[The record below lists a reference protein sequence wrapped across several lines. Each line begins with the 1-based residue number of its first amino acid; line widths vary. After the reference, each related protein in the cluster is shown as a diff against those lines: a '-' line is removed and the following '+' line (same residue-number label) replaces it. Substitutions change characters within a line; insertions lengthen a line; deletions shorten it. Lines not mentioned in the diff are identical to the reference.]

1 MRIIA
6 RHNLYIYIIYKIY
19 IILVTKFVPMP
30 MVRYYKMT
38 ITFDVAVIL
47 YLFYSFQKFSIMGRE
62 NFVFATN
69 KRVRFFN
76 TAIDAIF
83 KNWHALQLAVAHVS

>member
-1 MRIIA
+1 
-6 RHNLYIYIIYKIY
+6 
-19 IILVTKFVPMP
+19 MP
-30 MVRYYKMT
+30 
-38 ITFDVAVIL
+38 
-47 YLFYSFQKFSIMGRE
+47 RE

-83 KNWHALQLAVAHVS
+83 KNWHALQLAVAHVSKPDKKVLQTKL